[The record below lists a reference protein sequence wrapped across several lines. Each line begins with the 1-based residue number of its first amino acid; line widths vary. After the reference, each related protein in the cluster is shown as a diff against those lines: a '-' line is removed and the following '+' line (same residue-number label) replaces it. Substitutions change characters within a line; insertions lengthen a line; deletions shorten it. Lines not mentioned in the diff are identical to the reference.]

1 MTREAGHGA
10 DEVLKGVFLDLGQI
24 GEAGDPKYSE
34 AVLRRLAAKILDGR
48 AHELLVFRLCHL
60 VRCASIASEVA
71 GGRYGWLEFFCASRA
86 GRANWAANWLRA
98 RLSPIEDGSLAP
110 ASAAVDRVML
120 RYEGRSAPVTISY
133 GAMPLLVAFMEF
145 LLNTLQYDEVR
156 DWVAP
161 LSRRDLSWRELQ
173 DTSNALSRA
182 VYGWLRQH
190 TRPVQESRDF
200 EEVARFLSER
210 GARGDFTAGDIDD
223 AAILQFW
230 RAASIRPG
238 SGFVTFRKTFRTFLR
253 FAAALQEEIL
263 RAGLERPEALGRGP
277 GMDGHD
283 PADPASPGLDRMRAP
298 SAPLHMW
305 ESGEDED
312 DGPSP
317 LEEVAGSEIKL
328 LLAEEA
334 RRLALIDAHWRDL
347 PGLAHSLLRDAV
359 FGHAQGRLSQ
369 ALRTNAAD
377 IEALVR
383 QPPAADFDD
392 EVASLEN
399 LLNHLEELIAVAAF
413 VLIGGKG
420 EGATEHELDFGT
432 LNRGRQ
438 ALRNI
443 RRKGFDGVRA
453 GTPAAVKDL
462 RAAVPGIVVLRDR
475 LSPLCAKLRQGNP
488 WAVRQGEDERVFRA
502 QFSVIYG
509 VAEPEGKEVPS

>member
-1 MTREAGHGA
+1 MMREASHGA

-34 AVLRRLAAKILDGR
+34 RVLRRLAAKILEGR

-60 VRCASIASEVA
+60 VRCASIASEIA
-71 GGRYGWLEFFCASRA
+71 GGRYGWLEFFCAPRS
-86 GRANWAANWLRA
+86 GRASWAASWLRA
-98 RLSPIEDGSLAP
+98 RLPSVEGGVP
-110 ASAAVDRVML
+110 AFATADRVTL
-120 RYEGRSAPVTISY
+120 RYQGRSAPVTIPY

-145 LLNTLQYDEVR
+145 LLNTLQYDVVR
-156 DWVAP
+156 DGVAP
-161 LSRRDLSWRELQ
+161 LSRPDLSWREFQ
-173 DTSNALSRA
+173 DSSNALSRA

-190 TRPVQESRDF
+190 TRPVQDSRDF
-200 EEVARFLSER
+200 EEVARFLTER
-210 GARGDFTAGDIDD
+210 GAGGDFTADDIDD
-223 AAILQFW
+223 TAILQFW

-238 SGFVTFRKTFRTFLR
+238 SGSVTFRKSFRTFLR
-253 FAAALQEEIL
+253 FAAALREETQ
-263 RAGLERPEALGRGP
+263 RAGLDRPEALGGDS
-277 GMDGHD
+277 GLDGHD
-283 PADPASPGLDRMRAP
+283 PADPASPDLDKMRTP
-298 SAPLHMW
+298 PAPLDMW

-312 DGPSP
+312 GDPSP

-328 LLAEEA
+328 LLVEEA
-334 RRLALIDAHWRDL
+334 RRLALVDAHWRDL
-347 PGLAHSLLRDAV
+347 PGLAQSLLRDAV

-369 ALRTNAAD
+369 ALRMNAAD

-392 EVASLEN
+392 EVASLQN

-475 LSPLCAKLRQGNP
+475 LSPLCAELEQGKP
-488 WAVRQGEDERVFRA
+488 WAVRQGEDERIFQA
-502 QFSVIYG
+502 QFSLIYG
-509 VAEPEGKEVPS
+509 VANPEEKETPS